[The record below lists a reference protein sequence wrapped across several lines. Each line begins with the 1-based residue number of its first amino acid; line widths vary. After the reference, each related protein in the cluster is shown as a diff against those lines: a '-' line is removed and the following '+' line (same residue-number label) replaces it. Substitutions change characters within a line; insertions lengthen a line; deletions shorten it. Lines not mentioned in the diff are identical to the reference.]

1 MCACVFFFGAG
12 EWRSEQ
18 HIKRLEC
25 ANTNLISAMLLVIS
39 VHWSHY
45 MLNDR
50 FENHLSKSR
59 LKVLSI
65 HNHIYYAHKSQLL
78 TQHLM
83 WYGLSRLP
91 FGSEPQF
98 GKMNR
103 VMSVHRKHL
112 SAHCHPVGIAMFFL
126 FGCMIKWSIS
136 VKTSI
141 KFPSFFSNTYKFVLG
156 IYQVTWIRIS

>member
-12 EWRSEQ
+12 EWRSKQ

-59 LKVLSI
+59 PKVLSI

-103 VMSVHRKHL
+103 VMSCPPKAFECSL
-112 SAHCHPVGIAMFFL
+112 SPRRDSYVL
-126 FGCMIKWSIS
+126 FVWVYDKM
-136 VKTSI
+136 VY
-141 KFPSFFSNTYKFVLG
+141 FS
-156 IYQVTWIRIS
+156 